1 MSYDPLKPAPTPGPD
16 PAGAREAIARVL
28 VVDDEPSVV
37 DVFREFLAAQGY
49 ELTVAASGEDAVK
62 RIPALRPDIILTDI
76 NLPGLSGLE
85 VMRFAKSVDAEV
97 AVIVVTGYA
106 SASSAIDALRQ
117 GAYDYVTKPFDLDD
131 VHQIVERAIAN
142 RRLKAINRQ
151 LVEELRQKNEIL
163 RHHEQGLREKVR
175 LATWQ
180 MTTLFE
186 VGKEISANLELA
198 PRLALITSK
207 AAELSGGRAAVLY
220 LRHEETEECRIAG
233 VHGLELPPHADG
245 GPHYFNAERAFGLP
259 AFEQRP
265 VRRAAAG
272 PGGTLE
278 LPAVAKLRF
287 TSMLAVPMIAEGQ
300 SIGMLV
306 ALDKE
311 GGFSAEDESFLA
323 LYASQAAIAVR
334 NSQLFE
340 HTKTLDRLKSEFVA
354 VVSHE
359 IRTPLTSVKGAVEL
373 LADPRY
379 FPNNDQQTKLLSIAH
394 ANAERLLVLIND
406 ILDFSKLENAALP
419 MSLERS
425 AIAPVIEQATH
436 NLRTLIEE
444 RDIRMEVAVAS
455 ALPDLYIDASRVA
468 QVLTNLL
475 SNAIKFSPSGG
486 RVGIEV
492 KAAGGEVQVSVS
504 DSGEG
509 IAAED
514 LPKLFRKFTQVDSS
528 ATRKAGGTGLGLVI
542 CKGIVEQHGGKIWVE
557 SKPGE
562 GSTFFFTLP
571 FADRAATPPATLAPD
586 EEDPPRARA
595 A

>member
-1 MSYDPLKPAPTPGPD
+1 MSQDPGGRTVDPITN
-16 PAGAREAIARVL
+16 PAGGREMIARVL

-49 ELTVAASGEDAVK
+49 EITVASNGEEALK
-62 RIPALRPDIILTDI
+62 LIPTLKPDIILTDI

-85 VMRFAKSVDAEV
+85 VMRFAKGVDAEI

-142 RRLKAINRQ
+142 RRLRAINRQ

-163 RHHEQGLREKVR
+163 QHHEQGLREKVR

-180 MTTLFE
+180 MTTLYE

-198 PRLALITSK
+198 PRLGLITAK

-220 LRHEETEECRIAG
+220 LRHAETEECRIAG
-233 VHGLELPPHADG
+233 VHGLELPPRKEGA
-245 GPHYFNAERAFGLP
+245 PHYFNAERLFGLP
-259 AFEQRP
+259 PFEQRP
-265 VRRAAAG
+265 VRRLATQ
-272 PGGTLE
+272 PGEAFE
-278 LPAVAKLRF
+278 LPAIGPARF
-287 TSMLAVPMIAEGQ
+287 TSMLAVPMVAEGQ

-306 ALDKE
+306 GLDKE
-311 GGFSAEDESFLA
+311 GGFSAADENFLA

-379 FPNNDQQTKLLSIAH
+379 FPNNEQQTKLLSIAH

-406 ILDFSKLENAALP
+406 ILDFSKLESASLP
-419 MSLERS
+419 MSLEHS
-425 AIAPVIEQATH
+425 ALQPVIEQASS

-444 RDIRMEVAVAS
+444 RRIQLEVTIAP
-455 ALPDLYIDASRVA
+455 ALPDLFIDSSRIA
-468 QVLTNLL
+468 QVFTNLL
-475 SNAIKFSPSGG
+475 SNAIKFSPPGG
-486 RVGIEV
+486 RVGIDVRPE
-492 KAAGGEVQVSVS
+492 GGGVRVAVS
-504 DSGEG
+504 DAGEG

-542 CKGIVEQHGGKIWVE
+542 CKGIVEQHGGTIWVE
-557 SKPGE
+557 STQGE
-562 GSTFFFTLP
+562 GSTFIFTLP
-571 FADRAATPPATLAPD
+571 FADRSLAPAPRPDD
-586 EEDPPRARA
+586 EGPALPRAA
-595 A
+595 

>member
-1 MSYDPLKPAPTPGPD
+1 
-16 PAGAREAIARVL
+16 
-28 VVDDEPSVV
+28 
-37 DVFREFLAAQGY
+37 
-49 ELTVAASGEDAVK
+49 
-62 RIPALRPDIILTDI
+62 
-76 NLPGLSGLE
+76 
-85 VMRFAKSVDAEV
+85 
-97 AVIVVTGYA
+97 
-106 SASSAIDALRQ
+106 
-117 GAYDYVTKPFDLDD
+117 
-131 VHQIVERAIAN
+131 
-142 RRLKAINRQ
+142 
-151 LVEELRQKNEIL
+151 
-163 RHHEQGLREKVR
+163 
-175 LATWQ
+175 
-180 MTTLFE
+180 
-186 VGKEISANLELA
+186 
-198 PRLALITSK
+198 
-207 AAELSGGRAAVLY
+207 
-220 LRHEETEECRIAG
+220 
-233 VHGLELPPHADG
+233 
-245 GPHYFNAERAFGLP
+245 LP

-265 VRRAAAG
+265 VRRSADG
-272 PGGTLE
+272 PGGTFE
-278 LPAVAKLRF
+278 LPAIARLKF
-287 TSMLAVPMIAEGQ
+287 TSMLAVPMVAEGQ

-379 FPNNDQQTKLLSIAH
+379 FPNNEQQTKLLTIAH

-425 AIAPVIEQATH
+425 AIAPVVEQATH

-444 RDIRMEVAVAS
+444 RDIRMEVVIAPV
-455 ALPDLYIDASRVA
+455 LPDLYIDASRVA

-475 SNAIKFSPSGG
+475 SNAIKFSP
-486 RVGIEV
+486 
-492 KAAGGEVQVSVS
+492 AGGQVTIDVQAVAGEVRVSVT

-509 IAAED
+509 IAAVD

-571 FADRAATPPATLAPD
+571 FADRAAAPAAAPAAD
-586 EEDPPRARA
+586 EEDPPRFRA